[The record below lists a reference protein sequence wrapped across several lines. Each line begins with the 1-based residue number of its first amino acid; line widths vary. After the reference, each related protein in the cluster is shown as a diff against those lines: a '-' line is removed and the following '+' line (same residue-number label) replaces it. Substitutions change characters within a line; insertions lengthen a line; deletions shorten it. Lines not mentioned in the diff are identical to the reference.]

1 MFFLYIYTIMKP
13 TLPILI
19 VLALP
24 LALSAQVTIKDV
36 ENFEIGTS
44 LNFQQCDTVGVKPG
58 FTGAKQTWDFSTLTP
73 TKVSQEDIVSPESTP
88 YGTIFPKANM
98 VEKNSDKTYVYV
110 DKEDQLS
117 YLVGFVSE
125 NPKTK
130 IEYHKPIVFA
140 KRPVN
145 FGGTNSYP
153 FTSQM
158 VSNSMKF
165 SGSGMMTIAADAY
178 GTLTLP
184 GKKKYSNVLRI
195 KITQKEKDTL
205 LQYKSVTQMLVTTY
219 VWFDEKHKSALLRIS
234 TTSSPT
240 YNSKSVEYL
249 LDEEDNKH

>member
-1 MFFLYIYTIMKP
+1 MKFLYIYSIMKL
-13 TLPILI
+13 TLPVLI

-24 LALSAQVTIKDV
+24 VALSAQVTLKNV
-36 ENFEIGTS
+36 EDFEIGNS

-58 FTGAKQTWDFSTLTP
+58 FTGPKQTWDFSTLTP
-73 TKVSQEDIVSPESTP
+73 LKVTQEDIVSPGSTP
-88 YGTIFPKANM
+88 FGTMFPKANM
-98 VEKNSDKTYVYV
+98 AEKNTDKTWVFV

-125 NPKTK
+125 ATKTK

-140 KRPVN
+140 KRPVS
-145 FGGTNSYP
+145 FGGTNSYA

-158 VSNSMKF
+158 VSNNIKS
-165 SGSGMMTIAADAY
+165 SGSGMMTIAADGY

-234 TTSSPT
+234 TTNSPG

-249 LDEEDNKH
+249 LNEEDK